1 MSRGADPQGLG
12 RVWESRA
19 AAYLGSHG
27 VRTIAQGYR
36 CRLGEIDLIGDDGQ
50 DLVFVEVR
58 ARKHDSLGT
67 ALESVGAA
75 KQRRII
81 RATRHYLM
89 RHPRAQARRIRF
101 DVIAFDGIDTADPTV
116 TWIRNAFEA
125 G

>member
-1 MSRGADPQGLG
+1 MRPAVGPQTLG
-12 RVWESRA
+12 RLWEARA
-19 AAYLGSHG
+19 AAWLDARG

-36 CRLGEIDLIGDDGQ
+36 CRLGEIDLIGVDGQ
-50 DLVFVEVR
+50 DLVIVEVR

-67 ALESVGAA
+67 ALESVGTT

-89 RHPRAQARRIRF
+89 RHPGTEALRIRF
-101 DVIAFDGIDTADPTV
+101 DVIAIDDIDTADPRF

>member
-1 MSRGADPQGLG
+1 MSPGADAQIRG
-12 RVWESRA
+12 RFWESRA
-19 AAYLGSHG
+19 AAWLDAHG

-67 ALESVGAA
+67 ALESVGTT
-75 KQRRII
+75 KQRRIV

-89 RHPRAQARRIRF
+89 RHPHAQARRIRF
-101 DVIAFDGIDTADPTV
+101 DVVAFDGIDMAVPKV
-116 TWIRNAFEA
+116 TWIRNAFDA
-125 G
+125 S

>member
-1 MSRGADPQGLG
+1 MRPGSDPQTLG

-19 AAYLGSHG
+19 AAWLDAQG
-27 VRTIAQGYR
+27 VRTISRGYR
-36 CRLGEIDLIGDDGQ
+36 CRLGEIDLIGVDGQ

-67 ALESVGAA
+67 ALESVGTA

-89 RHPRAQARRIRF
+89 RHPGAQARRIRF
-101 DVIAFDGIDTADPTV
+101 DVVAFDDIDTADPRV
-116 TWIRNAFEA
+116 TWIRNAFEV